1 MQETEDSQ
9 HCGGAMILLEKID
22 RPNQMMR
29 IMERIGGYDRR
40 KLKMDADV
48 FDDQYGFIDHHSG

>member
-9 HCGGAMILLEKID
+9 HCGGALILLEKIES
-22 RPNQMMR
+22 PNQMMR
-29 IMERIGGYDRR
+29 IMERMGGYDRH

-48 FDDQYGFIDHHSG
+48 FDDQYAFIDHHAG